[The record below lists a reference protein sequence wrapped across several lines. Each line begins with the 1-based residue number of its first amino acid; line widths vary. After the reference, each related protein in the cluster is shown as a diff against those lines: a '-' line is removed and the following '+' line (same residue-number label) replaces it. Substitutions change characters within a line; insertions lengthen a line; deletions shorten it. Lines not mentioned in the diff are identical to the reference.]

1 MFRISA
7 IGPDGH
13 TIIIRKTPS
22 EAFRKAVEL
31 AGAGFGNVRIADRT
45 GLLHAPET
53 FERFFIKRASH
64 EGSRAEGTEFSHLSP
79 CQELFSC

>member
-13 TIIIRKTPS
+13 TIITRNTPS
-22 EAFRKAVEL
+22 EAFRKAIEL
-31 AGAGFGNVRIADRT
+31 ASAGFGNVRIADRT

-53 FERFFIKRASH
+53 FERFFVKRASH
-64 EGSRAEGTEFSHLSP
+64 DGNGAEGPELSHLSP
-79 CQELFSC
+79 RQELFS

>member
-13 TIIIRKTPS
+13 TIIIRNTPS

-31 AGAGFGNVRIADRT
+31 ASAIFGNVRIAD
-45 GLLHAPET
+45 
-53 FERFFIKRASH
+53 
-64 EGSRAEGTEFSHLSP
+64 
-79 CQELFSC
+79 

>member
-13 TIIIRKTPS
+13 TIITRNTPS
-22 EAFRKAVEL
+22 EAFRKAIEL

-45 GLLHAPET
+45 GLLNAPET
-53 FERFFIKRASH
+53 FERFFVKRASH
-64 EGSRAEGTEFSHLSP
+64 DGNGAESPELSHLSP
-79 CQELFSC
+79 RQELFS